1 MFHMGWFL
9 GTGFGVYGWGD
20 QWAGNAGRDMA
31 NPQLFIDA
39 ATSLERAGFDYMM
52 LEDAP
57 YIGES
62 KDGTHTLQ
70 VDKGGIRLD
79 PMTLVPLLAAA
90 TRKVGIIATAST
102 SFYPPYILARLMASL
117 DHVTE
122 GRVGVNVVTSS
133 PDAAAQ
139 NFGLNSH
146 YEHDLRYEMADEWVE
161 CCKALWDTWDKD
173 ALVLDEEGLF
183 ADATKIHHANFEGR
197 WYSSRGPLN
206 TPPGPQGR
214 PVICQAGGSS
224 AGMDFGAKHADT
236 IIASLAENP
245 GLDSMKNYRQE
256 MNQRLLKF
264 DRKPS
269 DAKLL
274 FLAHPVM
281 ADTDEEAQ
289 GKYERMGNAVAANI
303 AQQLAGLSSYSGLDW
318 TKFDLDAPVP
328 DVSEGLNG
336 HQSLVLQFVEF
347 AKGKTLRQALAE
359 RARHVGSVPIVGSP
373 ATCAAQMGE
382 IMEEVGGDGFLI
394 RAQPTRK
401 NITEIC
407 DGLAPALRRRGLIR
421 SSYGYDTL
429 RENLLEY

>member
-57 YIGES
+57 YIAES

-214 PVICQAGGSS
+214 PVICQAGGSN

-256 MNQRLLKF
+256 INQRLLKF

>member
-9 GTGFGVYGWGD
+9 GAGFGVYGWGD
-20 QWAGNAGRDMA
+20 QWAGNAGRDVA
-31 NPQLFIDA
+31 NPQLFIDM

-52 LEDAP
+52 LEDAS
-57 YIGES
+57 YLHES
-62 KDGTHTLQ
+62 KDGSHTLQ

-90 TRKVGIIATAST
+90 TSKVGIIATAST

-117 DHVTE
+117 DHVTH
-122 GRVGVNVVTSS
+122 GRVGVNLVTSS

-139 NFGLNSH
+139 NFGLDAH

-173 ALVLDEEGLF
+173 ALVLDEDGMF

-197 WYSSRGPLN
+197 WYKARGPLN

-214 PVICQAGGSS
+214 PVICQAGGSN
-224 AGMDFGAKHADT
+224 AGMDFGARHADT

-245 GLDSMKNYRQE
+245 GLDSMKAYRQE

-264 DRKPS
+264 GRKPS

-281 ADTDEEAQ
+281 ADTDEQAQ
-289 GKYERMGNAVAANI
+289 EKYRQMGDAVAANVE
-303 AQQLAGLSSYSGLDW
+303 QQLAGLSSYSGLDW

-328 DVSEGLNG
+328 DVSAGMNG

-347 AKGKTLRQALAE
+347 AQGKTLRQALAE

-401 NITEIC
+401 NMTEIC

-421 SSYGYDTL
+421 SAYSYDTL
-429 RENLLEY
+429 RENLLEF